1 MNCLV
6 DPGLVDI
13 DREVK
18 FFAACSSS
26 SSPIYR
32 YLQTRCSGFS
42 ISSTQR
48 SVSSTTR
55 LIWASVDTVLW
66 LAPAPSSMQRPIID
80 VPDIPSEL
88 LPRFH
93 APHASRH
100 ISACCRLLIVYA
112 GTGGLREGDSK
123 TSLCFHSLKGV
134 KHRLVWF
141 YIPATTYTPAL
152 PRTCFFANFI
162 GEIDI
167 DGCARFL

>member
-1 MNCLV
+1 M
-6 DPGLVDI
+6 
-13 DREVK
+13 
-18 FFAACSSS
+18 SSG

-32 YLQTRCSGFS
+32 CLQARCNGFD
-42 ISSTQR
+42 IKSTQC
-48 SVSSTTR
+48 SVNSTTR
-55 LIWASVDTVLW
+55 LIWASEDTVLW
-66 LAPAPSSMQRPIID
+66 LAPAPSSIHLPIID
-80 VPDIPSEL
+80 VAEMPSEL
-88 LPRFH
+88 LPRFQL
-93 APHASRH
+93 PHASRH